1 MKIELQTKVI
11 KDHIEHAYFCVDTRG
26 LGIMKS
32 LSFGI
37 HRKFIVC
44 VLSLWACRFNSS
56 IKKKPTHAH
65 THTHWNIKYESSIW
79 KLKKESVER
88 WVLNEHVVFHVEMF
102 SQKPLER
109 AKRPLCLFVQQTF
122 RTDHLYLFVAAVF
135 RLLFCCVFL
144 CCVFVFFLLSARC
157 SAIQRP

>member
-44 VLSLWACRFNSS
+44 VLSLWACRFNLS
-56 IKKKPTHAH
+56 IKKTYTG
-65 THTHWNIKYESSIW
+65 THTHRLKHKVRIIHLKIEKRISWKVGIKW
-79 KLKKESVER
+79 TR
-88 WVLNEHVVFHVEMF
+88 CFHVEMF

-135 RLLFCCVFL
+135 RLLFCCVF
-144 CCVFVFFLLSARC
+144 CFFSLFGALRYNDLNDL
-157 SAIQRP
+157 